1 MALGGSVNIYRAS
14 SMTYFV
20 ENKKNKKNRESMETK
35 GKKHPRTS

>member
-20 ENKKNKKNRESMETK
+20 ENKNKKNRESMETK